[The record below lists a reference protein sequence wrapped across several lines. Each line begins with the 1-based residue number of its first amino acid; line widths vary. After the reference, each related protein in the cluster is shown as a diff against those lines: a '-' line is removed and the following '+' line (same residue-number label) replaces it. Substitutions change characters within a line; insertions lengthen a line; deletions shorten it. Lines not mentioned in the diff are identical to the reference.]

1 MGSLTAALMS
11 RAERRRALRLGHLT
25 VLDRPPV
32 FCDLRPLTVA
42 ELFPGEAMTPGMV
55 MFTARG
61 ANQDG
66 RPGEMFFELAISLPP
81 SERANTGPNV
91 RRVLEKLRQASKFR
105 DMMAKYLW
113 YAPAM
118 GELAENRTSS

>member
-1 MGSLTAALMS
+1 MS

-32 FCDLRPLTVA
+32 FCDLRPLSVA
-42 ELFPGEAMTPGMV
+42 ELLPGEAMTPGMV

-61 ANQDG
+61 ANEDG
-66 RPGEMFFELAISLPP
+66 RPGEMFFELAVSLPP
-81 SERANTGPNV
+81 SERTNTGPNV
-91 RRVLEKLRQASKFR
+91 QRVLEKLRQASEFR

-113 YAPAM
+113 YAPAV
-118 GELAENRTSS
+118 GGLSESQSS